1 MNNYNKT
8 SAMSS
13 LRGAQNR
20 AEGNAFEK
28 LITTACEYYEEKGI
42 ALIEKTPEPFH
53 VTRNLKNGK
62 FEGYFTKKA
71 QPDFKGTIRS
81 GKSIVFDAKATE
93 TDRINLSALT
103 DEQVKRLELHRRLGA
118 ETAILLCFG
127 FKEFAWIPFEI
138 FMAAKDING
147 HKHWTIQES
156 RDFAVYLKNGYL
168 DFLSGRRIC

>member
-20 AEGNAFEK
+20 AEGSAFEK
-28 LITTACEYYEEKGI
+28 LITTSCEYYEEKGI
-42 ALIEKTPEPFH
+42 ALIEKTPEPFR

-62 FEGYFTKKA
+62 FEGYFIKKA

-118 ETAILLCFG
+118 EAAVLLCFG
-127 FKEFAWIPFEI
+127 FKEFAWIPFDI
-138 FMAAKDING
+138 FIRAKDING

-168 DFLSGRRIC
+168 DFLTGRRIC